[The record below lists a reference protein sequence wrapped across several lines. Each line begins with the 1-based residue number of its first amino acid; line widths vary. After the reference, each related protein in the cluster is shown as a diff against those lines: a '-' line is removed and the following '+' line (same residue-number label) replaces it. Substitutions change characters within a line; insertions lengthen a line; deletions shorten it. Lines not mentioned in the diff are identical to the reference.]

1 MLIYHIYVTSPKE
14 KDMGY
19 NDETEE
25 LVKLLDAPVMDPGS
39 WVSHW
44 DADYTEAQYFAFS
57 KLKTYQPETISTAHD
72 DSDWGFPHHQQTG
85 QLDK

>member
-1 MLIYHIYVTSPKE
+1 MWLFLGHQAFFSDEKININGYIAHCVFYHIYVTSPKE

-44 DADYTEAQYFAFS
+44 DADYAEAQ
-57 KLKTYQPETISTAHD
+57 
-72 DSDWGFPHHQQTG
+72 
-85 QLDK
+85 

>member
-1 MLIYHIYVTSPKE
+1 MHNIAHCDLYHINFTSPKE

-39 WVSHW
+39 
-44 DADYTEAQYFAFS
+44 
-57 KLKTYQPETISTAHD
+57 
-72 DSDWGFPHHQQTG
+72 
-85 QLDK
+85 